1 MRNAALHL
9 MDEKHVGVHTF
20 LPNNDSSVVSPQL
33 CNIQKWLKLT
43 LGQHGK
49 GVTGVPGGGGGR
61 GGGGARFKADM
72 SLEAPR
78 NSLVPLDNLSHM
90 CHQEFRNVLQMNHQC
105 WHLFMRASVP
115 RSKLTCDEAT
125 LLSHRSCCCCCWARR
140 LLWRVLG

>member
-49 GVTGVPGGGGGR
+49 GVTGVPGGGGG
-61 GGGGARFKADM
+61 GGGEKGGGEKGGG
-72 SLEAPR
+72 
-78 NSLVPLDNLSHM
+78 
-90 CHQEFRNVLQMNHQC
+90 
-105 WHLFMRASVP
+105 RA
-115 RSKLTCDEAT
+115 SKLT
-125 LLSHRSCCCCCWARR
+125 
-140 LLWRVLG
+140 